1 MVTHR
6 FFLLVLNMSGAMGN
20 AASLTGLSCPA
31 AASGALRERYLW
43 QREQAER
50 EIKERFEGDEAE
62 SREFTRWSPRTL
74 RERAA
79 PEFAEPLAPSCVPG
93 VKVSWLSPE
102 SSAARSSPT

>member
-20 AASLTGLSCPA
+20 AALTGLSCPA

-50 EIKERFEGDEAE
+50 EIKKRFEGDEAE
-62 SREFTRWSPRTL
+62 SLEFTRWSPRSL
-74 RERAA
+74 LHACPA
-79 PEFAEPLAPSCVPG
+79 
-93 VKVSWLSPE
+93 
-102 SSAARSSPT
+102 